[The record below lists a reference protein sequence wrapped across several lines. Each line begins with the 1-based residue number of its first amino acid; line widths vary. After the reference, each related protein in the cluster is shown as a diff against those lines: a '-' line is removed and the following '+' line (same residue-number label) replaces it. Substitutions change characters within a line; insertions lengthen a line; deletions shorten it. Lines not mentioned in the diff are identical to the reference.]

1 MIKRI
6 FAVAAAASVSLL
18 GATAAA
24 TAQAAPHAR
33 PTGHLHGVRVINLHR
48 AFEARLAH
56 VKPGKISGIVYA
68 RGHKPQRAA
77 NTAATCTE
85 PACPVTW
92 HGGPVQHTPHV
103 YLLLWGPNWG
113 TDPNQVASAAYLK
126 NFFSGLGN
134 GQAADNWSTI
144 TSQYADSTGAP
155 GFSGLVF
162 EGAFNDTSTPPT
174 GATAAQIAAE
184 ADTFVQN
191 NHITDVTDAQ
201 IVVATQSGT
210 CPLGFAGTGC
220 PTSTNP
226 YCAYHGASLAPY
238 MNLPYLLDAGAGCA
252 EDFVNPAPTGNN
264 DGWSIIG
271 GALYAGTIT
280 DPFGT
285 GWFDPSTFFEI
296 GDKCAGIPPGSAGG
310 AFNLTLSTGTFAMES
325 LWSNASFNGGQNG
338 CVATGAIQ
346 DSVSITSPGSQTNA
360 VGNTVNLAIHGSSSA
375 GNPLTWSAI
384 GLPAGLNINASTGTV
399 TGTPT
404 TAAVYSPTI
413 TAKDV
418 TGKQHSLSFT
428 WTITAS
434 TSGPIT
440 GDHGKCLDDA
450 GASTA
455 NSNKVDIW
463 SCNGT
468 VAQKWTFSGGALS
481 VVGKCLDDVTQGGSG
496 SLLVIW
502 TCNGHR
508 AQTWTHLSNGEY
520 VLQLNGLCLTD
531 PNASSVN
538 GTQVLIRPCHNL
550 FDQHW
555 SLP

>member
-1 MIKRI
+1 
-6 FAVAAAASVSLL
+6 V
-18 GATAAA
+18 
-24 TAQAAPHAR
+24 
-33 PTGHLHGVRVINLHR
+33 
-48 AFEARLAH
+48 
-56 VKPGKISGIVYA
+56 
-68 RGHKPQRAA
+68 
-77 NTAATCTE
+77 
-85 PACPVTW
+85 
-92 HGGPVQHTPHV
+92 
-103 YLLLWGPNWG
+103 
-113 TDPNQVASAAYLK
+113 
-126 NFFSGLGN
+126 
-134 GQAADNWSTI
+134 
-144 TSQYADSTGAP
+144 
-155 GFSGLVF
+155 
-162 EGAFNDTSTPPT
+162 
-174 GATAAQIAAE
+174 
-184 ADTFVQN
+184 
-191 NHITDVTDAQ
+191 
-201 IVVATQSGT
+201 
-210 CPLGFAGTGC
+210 
-220 PTSTNP
+220 
-226 YCAYHGASLAPY
+226 
-238 MNLPYLLDAGAGCA
+238 
-252 EDFVNPAPTGNN
+252 
-264 DGWSIIG
+264 
-271 GALYAGTIT
+271 
-280 DPFGT
+280 
-285 GWFDPSTFFEI
+285 
-296 GDKCAGIPPGSAGG
+296 
-310 AFNLTLSTGTFAMES
+310 
-325 LWSNASFNGGQNG
+325 
-338 CVATGAIQ
+338 
-346 DSVSITSPGSQTNA
+346 
-360 VGNTVNLAIHGSSSA
+360 NTVNLSIHGSASA
-375 GNPLTWSAI
+375 GNPLTGSAI
-384 GLPAGLNINASTGTV
+384 GLPAGRKINASTGTV
-399 TGTPT
+399 SGTPT

-508 AQTWTHLSNGEY
+508 AQTWTHLSSGEY